1 MAEQKA
7 NGFGF
12 ISLDR
17 SILQWRWF
25 TVPNTAHLFV
35 FLILRANHEDR
46 DFMGITVHRGELVT
60 SLQNIASQTGIKINQ
75 VRTALKHL
83 KSTGEITSTSTNR
96 YTLISIVNYDHY
108 QSRIT
113 NRATNKAQTKHKQI
127 TNKAQQ
133 TTMYNNE
140 NNENNLCVTQTP
152 SLAEAEAFFLDH
164 GRSAADA
171 GKFHAYNS
179 ARGWKIGRTR
189 IEDWR
194 SAAEMWIAQDADVAG
209 GQDEQLDDF
218 GRPVRK
224 EFE

>member
-1 MAEQKA
+1 MAE
-7 NGFGF
+7 NSTF
-12 ISLDR
+12 IKVDR
-17 SILQWRWF
+17 NILQWRWYQDA
-25 TVPNTAHLFV
+25 NTTRV
-35 FLILRANHEDR
+35 FLHLLLTANIADH
-46 DFMGITVHRGELVT
+46 DFEKITIHRGEVAT
-60 SLQNIASQTGIKINQ
+60 NIPRLSNLLKISIQ
-75 VRTALKHL
+75 SVKTALNHL
-83 KSTGEITSTSTNR
+83 KATGEITCRRYPHYQVITIPEYDRYQSVSTVKSTVKSPSTNR
-96 YTLISIVNYDHY
+96 QVTGGQH
-108 QSRIT
+108 QSK
-113 NRATNKAQTKHKQI
+113 NNK
-127 TNKAQQ
+127 
-133 TTMYNNE
+133 NE
-140 NNENNLCVTQTP
+140 KEGKNLCVTQTP

>member
-1 MAEQKA
+1 MAE
-7 NGFGF
+7 NSTF
-12 ISLDR
+12 IKVDR
-17 SILQWRWF
+17 NILQWRWYQDA
-25 TVPNTAHLFV
+25 NTTRV
-35 FLILRANHEDR
+35 FLHLLLTANIADH
-46 DFMGITVHRGELVT
+46 DFEKITIHRGEVVT
-60 SLQNIASQTGIKINQ
+60 SLASLSRQLGISVRS
-75 VRTALKHL
+75 VRTALEHL
-83 KSTGEITSTSTNR
+83 KTTGEVTSTIYHHYR
-96 YTLISIVNYDHY
+96 LISIPEYDRY
-108 QSRIT
+108 QAVPTR
-113 NRATNKAQTKHKQI
+113 
-127 TNKAQQ
+127 Q
-133 TTMYNNE
+133 TTSKRQATDKQATSDRQQSKNNKHE
-140 NNENNLCVTQTP
+140 KEGKNLCVTQTP